1 MIDRGLRFI
10 IGIFLIITM
19 LTVIVAL
26 FGDVQAMSNPKIES
40 VNITTNNSV
49 ENVTAEISVS
59 QSIPFEAQVTVDV
72 SCIAII
78 ILLVTII
85 EIGGIC
91 CGEGQY
97 TQEELWREDDDE

>member
-26 FGDVQAMSNPKIES
+26 FGDVQAMSNPKIEP
-40 VNITTNNSV
+40 VNITTNESV
-49 ENVTAEISVS
+49 ENVTEIRVS

-72 SCIAII
+72 SCIAVI

-97 TQEELWREDDDE
+97 TEEELWREDDDE